1 MEPSELW
8 DLWDPVMQEDYL
20 ASLDLTVGDEL
31 VLEVRRK
38 VIDSAPPVV
47 NPPTS

>member
-8 DLWDPVMQEDYL
+8 ESWDPVMQEDYL
-20 ASLDLTVGDEL
+20 ASLDLTIGDEL

-38 VIDSAPPVV
+38 VLDSNPSGV
-47 NPPTS
+47 NPPRS